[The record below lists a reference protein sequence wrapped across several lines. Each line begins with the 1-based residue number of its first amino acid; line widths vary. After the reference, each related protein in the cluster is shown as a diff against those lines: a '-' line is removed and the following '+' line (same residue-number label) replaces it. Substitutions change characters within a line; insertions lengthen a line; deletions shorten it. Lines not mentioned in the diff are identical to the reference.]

1 MRLIVAKVKNI
12 FGSVKSL
19 ISIFMK
25 KWKIEMELWVD
36 QIWIEDGFDL
46 QDRYEDIKEAMT
58 DLLPWAIPG
67 EEVKVKN
74 LRIDEKTT

>member
-1 MRLIVAKVKNI
+1 MKTI
-12 FGSVKSL
+12 FGLVKSL
-19 ISIFMK
+19 ISTFMNKMK

-36 QIWIEDGFDL
+36 QIWIDDGFDL
-46 QDRYEDIKEAMT
+46 QERYEDIEQMIEEI
-58 DLLPWAIPG
+58 LPWAIPG